1 MKRTVAAVLLLG
13 ALTLTGCSAS
23 GASTGSGGQVEAPNA
38 VAPGTDKGAGAVN
51 DSSGSQASPDRSVIT
66 TGTMTVTAEDPLAAS
81 TEAVR
86 IVEGVGGRIDA
97 RQENAPVGGDKGSAT
112 LTLRIPAAVLSPT
125 LDKLKKLGNVEEVSI
140 SATDVTGDVQDLDA
154 RIKAAQASVDRLT
167 ALLATAADADVL
179 VKIES
184 SLAQREADLESM
196 QSQQRVLGD
205 QTSMSTL
212 TLNLISVADAPVKKP
227 VTFFDGL
234 LAGWNSFVAFILGAL
249 VVIGAL
255 LPWLAF
261 LGVIGA
267 IIWLIVRVSTRKKRV
282 PPQT

>member
-1 MKRTVAAVLLLG
+1 MAAAVLLG
-13 ALTLTGCSAS
+13 VLTLSGCSA
-23 GASTGSGGQVEAPNA
+23 GAASSISGGQGEAPNV
-38 VAPGTDKGAGAVN
+38 VAPGTDKGAGSVN

-66 TGTMTVTAEDPLAAS
+66 TGTMTVTADDPLAAS
-81 TEAVR
+81 TEAVT

-97 RQENAPVGGDKGSAT
+97 RQENAPVGGNKGSAT
-112 LTLRIPAAVLSPT
+112 LTLRIPASVLSPT
-125 LDKLKKLGNVEEVSI
+125 LDKLKKLGSVEEVSI

-212 TLNLISVADAPVKKP
+212 TLSLISVADAPVKKP

-249 VVIGAL
+249 VVIGAI

-267 IIWLIVRVSTRKKRV
+267 IIWLIVRLSTRKKSA
-282 PPQT
+282 PPQA

>member
-1 MKRTVAAVLLLG
+1 MKRTMAAAVLLG
-13 ALTLTGCSAS
+13 VLTLSGCSA
-23 GASTGSGGQVEAPNA
+23 GAASSISGGQGEAPNV
-38 VAPGTDKGAGAVN
+38 VAPGTDKGAGSVN

-66 TGTMTVTAEDPLAAS
+66 TGTMTVTADDPLAAS
-81 TEAVR
+81 TEAVT

-97 RQENAPVGGDKGSAT
+97 RQENAPVDGNKGSAT
-112 LTLRIPAAVLSPT
+112 LTLRIPASVLSST
-125 LDKLKKLGNVEEVSI
+125 LDKLKKLGTVEQVSI

-212 TLNLISVADAPVKKP
+212 TLSLISVADAPVKKP

-249 VVIGAL
+249 VVIGAI

-261 LGVIGA
+261 LAIVGA
-267 IIWLIVRVSTRKKRV
+267 IVWLIVRLSRRKKSA
-282 PPQT
+282 PPQV